1 MSDAERTAVRVLLE
15 LEWMAV
21 RQKYLEAGQPFGP
34 ERGLHL
40 WNEFGQAT
48 TIN

>member
-1 MSDAERTAVRVLLE
+1 MSDAERTAVRVLLD

-21 RQKYLEAGQPFGP
+21 RRAYREAGEPFGP
-34 ERGLHL
+34 DHGLHI
-40 WNEFGQAT
+40 WNEFSQAT